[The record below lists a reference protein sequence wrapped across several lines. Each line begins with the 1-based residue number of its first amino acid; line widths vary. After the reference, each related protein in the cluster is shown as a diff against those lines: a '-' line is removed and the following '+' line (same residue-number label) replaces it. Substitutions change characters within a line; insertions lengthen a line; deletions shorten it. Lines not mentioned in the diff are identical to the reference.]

1 MMRLKKITA
10 PVLTIILVFAIHFKT
25 IADTGEIDRI
35 IEQIKVSYDL
45 NKLND
50 CRIKLRAIEFSQLK
64 TKEEKEQ
71 YAEAYKQLA
80 LAFRIHRYSR
90 PAYDIYQKYLSL
102 RETVLAEEKNN
113 RIAETLK
120 KHADLSASVLD
131 ETAALEKEKKMLLA
145 DKSTLEG
152 LRKNNFRYSAFFTVL
167 LLAIFFYLLM
177 KYNNKIKS
185 AKNLLRN
192 NRQQIFEKSS
202 AVTRGQ
208 MSVGV
213 INRLKFLNENISAE
227 IKVTSGL
234 FSSIDQELKNIKEA
248 EQPLKSLKENI
259 SQIRQLSEISSKSIA
274 KVLQN
279 IS

>member
-1 MMRLKKITA
+1 MRLKKITA